1 MASNTELQLDW
12 LILCKNKENWDNTG
26 KYRCDPLSP
35 FIIILLKF
43 YYMCLILMIGVVLI
57 ICKH

>member
-26 KYRCDPLSP
+26 KYQVFRY
-35 FIIILLKF
+35 I
-43 YYMCLILMIGVVLI
+43 
-57 ICKH
+57 

>member
-26 KYRCDPLSP
+26 KYTHICDSYR
-35 FIIILLKF
+35 FIKIYCVFNIGDRHCII
-43 YYMCLILMIGVVLI
+43 
-57 ICKH
+57 